1 MNLEKF
7 FTFES
12 DTSEVFIRLA
22 INIIVLFILIHFIY
36 FPYNGKRKLYFTYFM
51 MGIMIF
57 IISAFLGMVDIQ
69 MGFAL
74 GLFAIFSILRYRTP
88 PIEIKDITYLFLVI
102 GIAVV
107 NALVHFKVFW
117 RGIILSNIIILISTY
132 LLERYKPKKRILRKQ
147 FVYSPMDYSVVN
159 DNERLKQEVGNILN
173 MEILKVTVEKINIT
187 KNELTVIIYYRPS
200 STPEEQNEVNKRII
214 YTK

>member
-132 LLERYKPKKRILRKQ
+132 LLERYKPKKKILRKQ
-147 FVYSPMDYSVVN
+147 FVYSPMDYSVIN

-173 MEILKVTVEKINIT
+173 MEILKITVEKINIT

-200 STPEEQNEVNKRII
+200 STSEEQTEVNKRII

>member
-1 MNLEKF
+1 
-7 FTFES
+7 
-12 DTSEVFIRLA
+12 
-22 INIIVLFILIHFIY
+22 
-36 FPYNGKRKLYFTYFM
+36 
-51 MGIMIF
+51 
-57 IISAFLGMVDIQ
+57 

-132 LLERYKPKKRILRKQ
+132 LLERYKPKKKILRKQ

>member
-132 LLERYKPKKRILRKQ
+132 LLERYKPKKKILRKQ

>member
-1 MNLEKF
+1 MNLDTF
-7 FTFES
+7 FTLEG
-12 DTSEVFIRLA
+12 DIREIFIRLA
-22 INIIVLFILIHFIY
+22 INVVVLYILMNFVY
-36 FPYNGKRKLYFTYFM
+36 FPFNGKRKLYFTYFM

-57 IISAFLGMVDIQ
+57 IISAFLGMVNIQ

-74 GLFAIFSILRYRTP
+74 GLFAIFSIIRYRTP

-117 RGIILSNIIILISTY
+117 RGILLSNIIILVSAY
-132 LLERYKPKKRILRKQ
+132 LLERYKPKKKVLRKQ
-147 FVYSPMDYSVVN
+147 LVYTPMDFSIIS
-159 DNERLKQEVGNILN
+159 DTDKLKTEIEGMLN
-173 MEILKVTVEKINIT
+173 MEILKVTVEKINMT
-187 KNELTVIIYYRPS
+187 KNELTVIIYYKPKNNPDGLNS
-200 STPEEQNEVNKRII
+200 INSKII